1 MEAGATCSHPPG
13 LTSCF
18 CERID
23 LFLPFG
29 DLTHQGVRETFPPQ
43 NLRPRLSKGANVRK
57 GSCPPCLGNRDGR
70 VRELEKTRFRKRTR
84 VALYGN
90 RPPLM
95 RREGAAVR

>member
-70 VRELEKTRFRKRTR
+70 VRELEKTRFRKRKR
-84 VALYGN
+84 VGRGTQDIIAC
-90 RPPLM
+90 
-95 RREGAAVR
+95 